1 MKKLRALLVGY
12 GYWGPNLARNISTS
26 MFWELGGVV
35 ELNDQRRELVRKVYN
50 RTEVFTS
57 IEDCNPGSFD
67 AVFIATPAKT
77 HSSIADFFINQGVHV
92 WVEKPATV
100 SLLETENL
108 IAHALRKSVKI
119 VVDHPYLYS
128 PAVNWMKDMTKDI
141 GRLLYFDSSRAN
153 LGIFSPDVSV
163 LWDLAVHDLSI
174 LNYLVPDQKPESV
187 NCFSRNPIQAGQDN
201 MVDLS
206 INYSSGFS
214 AHISCNW
221 LSPIK
226 IRRTILG
233 GLGSTIIFDDTESI
247 EKIKMYTQEFH
258 SEQKD
263 EITRD
268 MLISFTSGDI
278 RSPRLSTVEPLQ
290 LAISDFARSIIEDE
304 EIRISLRSQLPVIE
318 ILETATRNT
327 NKNEMVNNA

>member
-1 MKKLRALLVGY
+1 MTKLRALLVGY

-35 ELNDQRRELVRKVYN
+35 ELNDQKRDLVRKVYS
-50 RTEVFTS
+50 RSEVFS
-57 IEDCNPGSFD
+57 AIENCNPNSFD

-77 HSSIADFFINQGVHV
+77 HSSIAEFFINQGLHV

-108 IAHALRKSVKI
+108 IALAKKAKVKI

-128 PAVNWMKDMTKDI
+128 PAVNWMKDMSKEI

-174 LNYLVPDQKPESV
+174 LNYLVPDQKPESI
-187 NCFSRNPIQAGQDN
+187 NCFSRNPILAGQDN
-201 MVDLS
+201 IVDLS
-206 INYSSGFS
+206 VDYSSGFS

-221 LSPIK
+221 LSPVK

-233 GLGSTIIFDDTESI
+233 GLESTIIFDDTESI
-247 EKIKMYTQEFH
+247 EKIKMYTQEFR
-258 SEQKD
+258 SKQKD

-290 LAISDFARSIIEDE
+290 LAIADFANSIISDE
-304 EIRISLRSQLPVIE
+304 EIRISLSSQLPVIE
-318 ILETATRNT
+318 ILEDATRST
-327 NKNEMVNNA
+327 NNNRMVKNV